1 MLLTRSSRTGA
12 RSNSETG
19 AACMPLVAW
28 ARRSVAALLALAA
41 AVLVSGLLSA
51 QTRQVPVESLTY
63 DLKNPDPV
71 RRKEAASRIGHNK
84 VQSATPDLVAAV
96 HDADPSVR
104 RAVSIALQQVQDA
117 RALPGFV
124 ALAADT
130 EKDIRDRA
138 IEGMT
143 TAYLPRETGVVVTLN
158 KVATFFNP
166 WSDEWGDVVTE
177 PGLTAD
183 PSVIQALEARLADP
197 EPALRAKAA
206 RSLGILRGGST
217 VPALLAVL
225 REDRSNTAR
234 FEAARALRKIGD
246 PSVGDELLKVVT
258 YSDAKVRNEVVFT
271 LGRLRYA
278 PAVPELARLYVR
290 ESAVPPSQ
298 MDHTLRERLL
308 GALAFIG
315 DPSSKDLFLREKSA
329 TDLTLALH
337 ANEGLARIADPD
349 TLAGISRDRQQQKDP
364 RILTAQAWAL
374 YRLGRKEYL
383 ISVIDALG
391 SRRTNDDAKQ
401 YLLESRPE
409 EVPDLFTHITHADP
423 NVREALAE
431 IFGLL
436 GDARA
441 VPSLREMTRDT
452 SGQVAALASQALQ
465 RINRRSGS

>member
-1 MLLTRSSRTGA
+1 MLSGPLAATGGSMLLIRSSRID
-12 RSNSETG
+12 SNAE
-19 AACMPLVAW
+19 P
-28 ARRSVAALLALAA
+28 RRLRRVAARVRRTASGVLACGLAILVTGPA
-41 AVLVSGLLSA
+41 AA
-51 QTRQVPVESLTY
+51 QTRPVPVESLTY

-71 RRKEAASRIGHNK
+71 RRKEAATLIGQNK

-183 PSVIQALEARLADP
+183 PTVIRALEARLADP

-217 VPALLAVL
+217 MPALLLVL
-225 REDRSNTAR
+225 REDRSNSAR
-234 FEAARALRKIGD
+234 FEAARALRKIAD
-246 PSVGDELLKVVT
+246 PSVGDELLKLVT
-258 YSDAKVRNEVVFT
+258 YSDPKVRNEVVLA

-290 ESAVPPSQ
+290 ESVVPPKQ
-298 MDHTLRERLL
+298 MDRTFRERLL
-308 GALAFIG
+308 GSLAFIG
-315 DPSSKDLFLREKSA
+315 DRSSKD
-329 TDLTLALH
+329 
-337 ANEGLARIADPD
+337 
-349 TLAGISRDRQQQKDP
+349 
-364 RILTAQAWAL
+364 
-374 YRLGRKEYL
+374 
-383 ISVIDALG
+383 
-391 SRRTNDDAKQ
+391 
-401 YLLESRPE
+401 
-409 EVPDLFTHITHADP
+409 
-423 NVREALAE
+423 
-431 IFGLL
+431 
-436 GDARA
+436 
-441 VPSLREMTRDT
+441 
-452 SGQVAALASQALQ
+452 
-465 RINRRSGS
+465 

>member
-1 MLLTRSSRTGA
+1 MPGLL
-12 RSNSETG
+12 
-19 AACMPLVAW
+19 ACL
-28 ARRSVAALLALAA
+28 ALLVPHA
-41 AVLVSGLLSA
+41 AVA
-51 QTRQVPVESLTY
+51 QTGDVAVESLIY

-71 RRKEAASRIGHNK
+71 RRREAATRIGANK

-96 HDADPSVR
+96 HDSDPSVR
-104 RAVSIALQQVQDA
+104 RAIGASLQQVQDP

-130 EKDIRDRA
+130 EKDIRERA

-143 TAYLPRETGVVVTLN
+143 TAYLPRETGLVVTLN

-166 WSDEWGDVVTE
+166 WSDEGGEAVID
-177 PGLTAD
+177 PGLTVDA
-183 PSVIQALEARLADP
+183 SVIQALELRLTDP
-197 EPALRAKAA
+197 EPPLRAKAA
-206 RSLGILRGGST
+206 RSLGILRGGT
-217 VPALLAVL
+217 AVPALLMVL

-246 PSVGDELLKVVT
+246 ASVGEELLGLVT
-258 YSDAKVRNEVVFT
+258 YTDPKVRNEVIFA

-278 PAVPELARLYVR
+278 PAVPELSRLYAR
-290 ESAVPPSQ
+290 EAAVPPKQ
-298 MDHTLRERLL
+298 MDRTFRERLL

-315 DPSSKDLFLREKSA
+315 DPSSKDLFMREKNG
-329 TDLTLALH
+329 TDLMLALH
-337 ANEGLARIADPD
+337 ANEGLARIADPG
-349 TLAGISRDRQQQKDP
+349 TLVEISRDRQQQKDP

-374 YRLGRKEYL
+374 YRLGRKEFL
-383 ISVIDALG
+383 TSVVDALG

-401 YLLESRPE
+401 YLLESRPVD
-409 EVPDLFTHITHADP
+409 VPDLFTYITHADS

-441 VPSLREMTRDT
+441 VPSLHELSRDQ
-452 SGQVAALASQALQ
+452 SGQVAAFASQALQ

>member
-1 MLLTRSSRTGA
+1 MLLTRIGRDGTGA
-12 RSNSETG
+12 HAPGWRAMPG
-19 AACMPLVAW
+19 LLACV
-28 ARRSVAALLALAA
+28 ALLVPHAA
-41 AVLVSGLLSA
+41 AA
-51 QTRQVPVESLTY
+51 QTREVPVESLIY

-71 RRKEAASRIGHNK
+71 RRREAATRIGLNK

-96 HDADPSVR
+96 HDSDPSVR
-104 RAVSIALQQVQDA
+104 RAISAALQQVQDP

-130 EKDIRDRA
+130 EKDIRERA

-143 TAYLPRETGVVVTLN
+143 TAYLPRETGLVVTLN

-166 WSDEWGDVVTE
+166 WSDEWGDVVTD

-183 PSVIQALEARLADP
+183 ASVIQALELRLTDP
-197 EPALRAKAA
+197 EPSLRAKAA
-206 RSLGILRGGST
+206 RSLGILRGGAA
-217 VPALLAVL
+217 VPALLVVL
-225 REDRSNTAR
+225 REDRSNAAR

-246 PSVGDELLKVVT
+246 ASVGKELLNLVT
-258 YSDAKVRNEVVFT
+258 YTDPKVRNEVIFA

-290 ESAVPPSQ
+290 EAAVPPKQ
-298 MDHTLRERLL
+298 MDRAFRERLL

-315 DPSSKDLFLREKSA
+315 DPSSKDLFMREKNG

-337 ANEGLARIADPD
+337 ANEGLARIADPAA
-349 TLAGISRDRQQQKDP
+349 LVEISRDRQQQKDP

-374 YRLGRKEYL
+374 YRLGRKEFL
-383 ISVIDALG
+383 TSVVDALA
-391 SRRTNDDAKQ
+391 SRRTNDEAKQ
-401 YLLESRPE
+401 YLLESRPDD
-409 EVPDLFTHITHADP
+409 VPDLFAYVTHADS

-441 VPSLREMTRDT
+441 VPSLRELSRDQ
-452 SGQVAALASQALQ
+452 SGQVAAFASQALQ

>member
-1 MLLTRSSRTGA
+1 MLLTRSSRSDTHSKAKQWQSPAA
-12 RSNSETG
+12 RAWRAVPGSLV
-19 AACMPLVAW
+19 LVAT
-28 ARRSVAALLALAA
+28 
-41 AVLVSGLLSA
+41 VLVPGVLGA
-51 QTRQVPVESLTY
+51 QTRQVAVESLTY

-71 RRKEAASRIGHNK
+71 RRREAATLIGHNK
-84 VQSATPDLVAAV
+84 LQSATPDLVAAV
-96 HDADPSVR
+96 QDADPSVR
-104 RAVSIALQQVQDA
+104 RAIIGALQQVQDA

-130 EKDIRDRA
+130 EKDIRERA

-143 TAYLPRETGVVVTLN
+143 SAYLPRETGVVVTLN

-183 PSVIQALEARLADP
+183 PTVLEALDARLSDP
-197 EPALRAKAA
+197 DPAVRAKAA
-206 RSLGILRGGST
+206 RSLGILRGR
-217 VPALLAVL
+217 PAGPSLLVVL
-225 REDRSNTAR
+225 REDRTNNAR
-234 FEAARALRKIGD
+234 FEAARALRKICD
-246 PSVGDELLKVVT
+246 PSVGGELLKLVT
-258 YSDAKVRNEVVFT
+258 YSDPKVRNEVVLA

-290 ESAVPPSQ
+290 ESSVPPKQ
-298 MDHTLRERLL
+298 MDRAFRERLL
-308 GALAFIG
+308 GALSFIG
-315 DPSSKDLFLREKSA
+315 DPSSKDLFVREKNN

-349 TLAGISRDRQQQKDP
+349 TLVEISRDRQQQKDA

-374 YRLGRKEYL
+374 YRLGRKEFL
-383 ISVIDALG
+383 TSVVDALG
-391 SRRTNDDAKQ
+391 SRRTNDEAKQ
-401 YLLESRPE
+401 YLLESRPS
-409 EVPDLFTHITHADP
+409 EVPDLFAFTTHSDP

-441 VPSLREMTRDT
+441 VPSLRELTRDQ

-465 RINRRSGS
+465 RVNRRTGS